1 MERSRKTA
9 AERRAQAR
17 ARRAP
22 APTRIADGQPLVAIV
37 GFPNVGKSTLFN
49 RLIGRGD
56 AVVDASPGVTRDR
69 RQAGADWRG
78 KAFQLVDTGGIDDA
92 DPTPVGRQVAAQ
104 AARAIEEADLILFVV
119 DGQAGATAGDLDVAE
134 RLRRAGRPV
143 MVVGNKVDDARMEAD
158 AQSLWGLGLGDV
170 VTVSAQHGRGAGELL
185 DAVLERLPDA
195 PPVDLDATSPPAL
208 CILGRPNVGKSSLL
222 NAIVG
227 DERVVVHERPGTTRD
242 PVDLLIEVDGR

>member
-119 DGQAGATAGDLDVAE
+119 DASAGATSGDLEVAD
-134 RLRRAGRPV
+134 RLRRADRPV
-143 MVVGNKVDDARMEAD
+143 MVVANKSDDWRQEAA
-158 AQSLWGLGLGDV
+158 AQELWSLGLGDV
-170 VTVSAQHGRGAGELL
+170 HPVSALHGRGVGDLL
-185 DAVLERLPDA
+185 DAIVDRLPEALPVEPA
-195 PPVDLDATSPPAL
+195 PASPPAI
-208 CILGRPNVGKSSLL
+208 CILGRPNVGKSSIL
-222 NAIVG
+222 NA
-227 DERVVVHERPGTTRD
+227 
-242 PVDLLIEVDGR
+242 